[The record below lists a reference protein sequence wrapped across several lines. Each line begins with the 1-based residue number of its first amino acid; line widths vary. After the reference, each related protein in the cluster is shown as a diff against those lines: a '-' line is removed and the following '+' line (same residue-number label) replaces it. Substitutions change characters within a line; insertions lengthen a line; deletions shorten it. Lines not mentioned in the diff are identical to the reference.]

1 MDSQIKATI
10 IPYSATLTK
19 KSNNTF
25 QCYPQYDIKIVPT
38 NILMSFKRHVNN
50 LPDWKRILIQRIK
63 DRDANESLI

>member
-25 QCYPQYDIKIVPT
+25 QCYPQHDIKIVPT

-50 LPDWKRILIQRIK
+50 LPD
-63 DRDANESLI
+63 